1 MGAPSLGRGTRRE
14 SAPSPWLQTLPRGKP
29 SPVKCSGG
37 RGGVSKPPSQ
47 KPLAP
52 ERTRSH
58 SPELPPALLARARPE
73 MKKVGVLGELTG
85 NAATPQA
92 PASSSQPGS
101 GGRKKSPLG
110 KEAQRQAGGAAEDKE
125 NDSAWSRPSPASP
138 AAMASPQASGKARLE
153 LTCSICLTGYC
164 SEPRTAP
171 VTLPCGHTFCERC
184 VARLQ
189 GSKGSKAP
197 ADGFKTSFRCPL
209 DRQVFS
215 RNLKLSVNS
224 ILRDII
230 RDYGSLLSGCPQSSP
245 RPSPLP
251 PHRTASPGGVRP
263 TARASSNPSPVRRQ
277 RVDTATSP
285 LSAECFKR
293 NAAAV

>member
-1 MGAPSLGRGTRRE
+1 MEARLAKEIE
-14 SAPSPWLQTLPRGKP
+14 SHTCPICYELM
-29 SPVKCSGG
+29 V
-37 RGGVSKPPSQ
+37 PP
-47 KPLAP
+47 A
-52 ERTRSH
+52 H
-58 SPELPPALLARARPE
+58 SPTLLF
-73 MKKVGVLGELTG
+73 
-85 NAATPQA
+85 
-92 PASSSQPGS
+92 
-101 GGRKKSPLG
+101 
-110 KEAQRQAGGAAEDKE
+110 
-125 NDSAWSRPSPASP
+125 
-138 AAMASPQASGKARLE
+138 
-153 LTCSICLTGYC
+153 
-164 SEPRTAP
+164 
-171 VTLPCGHTFCERC
+171 PCGHTFCERC

-245 RPSPLP
+245 RPSPVP

-263 TARASSNPSPVRRQ
+263 TARAGAKPSPVRRQ
-277 RVDTATSP
+277 QVDTATSP
-285 LSAECFKR
+285 LSAECFKS